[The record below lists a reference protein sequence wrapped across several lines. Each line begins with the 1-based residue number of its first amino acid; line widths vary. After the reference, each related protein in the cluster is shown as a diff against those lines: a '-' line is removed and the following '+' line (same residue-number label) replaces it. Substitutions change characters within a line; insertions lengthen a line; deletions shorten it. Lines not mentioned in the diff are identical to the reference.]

1 MNEIG
6 IHKVKDILE
15 RFDSDES
22 INEVVKIVKGIGKK
36 SCQKWYTDA
45 KSASPGSC
53 PQNID
58 YTLAQNPY
66 EARYGTNWKKNARYI
81 LFIVLL
87 MI

>member
-6 IHKVKDILE
+6 IHQVKDILE

-22 INEVVKIVKGIGKK
+22 INEVVKVVKGIGKK

-66 EARYGTNWKKNARYI
+66 EARYGTNWNKMLGILYI
-81 LFIVLL
+81 LFY
-87 MI
+87 